1 MDLKDCLKK
10 MENAGRLTHVKTPVD
25 AVHELSG
32 VCAKL
37 DGGKALVFDRVKGY
51 DYPVTTGMWWNRQ
64 NVAAIFDRPVD
75 QLPGL
80 FAEAVAS
87 LRQNPVAPVIVEGA
101 PAQAVWMPKPDLS
114 KIPVPTHALLD
125 GGPYFSNCI
134 IIAKDPDTG
143 VRNASIHRL
152 MVTGQDRMGLL
163 LDMGRHLR
171 DYYERAEA

>member
-75 QLPGL
+75 QLSGL

-152 MVTGQDRMGLL
+152 MVTGQDRMGLSPAGL
-163 LDMGRHLR
+163 L
-171 DYYERAEA
+171 

>member
-64 NVAAIFDRPVD
+64 KVAACRSALRPVCRSS
-75 QLPGL
+75 G
-80 FAEAVAS
+80 FSAAES
-87 LRQNPVAPVIVEGA
+87 
-101 PAQAVWMPKPDLS
+101 
-114 KIPVPTHALLD
+114 
-125 GGPYFSNCI
+125 GG
-134 IIAKDPDTG
+134 TG
-143 VRNASIHRL
+143 
-152 MVTGQDRMGLL
+152 DR
-163 LDMGRHLR
+163 
-171 DYYERAEA
+171 